1 MAIAPEV
8 LAKQRI
14 GRTETA
20 CARCGERTT
29 DKTGTHLWCRVNLP
43 DVGKMPA
50 EALLKHYEAAR
61 AEIARRRD
69 ALTKVLEDA

>member
-29 DKTGTHLWCRVNLP
+29 DKTGTHIWCRVNMP
-43 DVGKMPA
+43 EFRKMPA
-50 EALLKHYEAAR
+50 HDVVKHYEAAK